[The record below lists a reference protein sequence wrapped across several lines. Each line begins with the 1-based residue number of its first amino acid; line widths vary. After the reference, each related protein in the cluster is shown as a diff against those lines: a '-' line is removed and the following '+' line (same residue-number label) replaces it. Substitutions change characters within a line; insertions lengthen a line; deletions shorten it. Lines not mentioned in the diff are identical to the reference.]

1 MASQTNT
8 SILEITDEAR
18 QIVLDALSAEAG
30 TTELALWID
39 VRGVEAGKYT
49 YDLYFQALA
58 DATDDDT
65 VHQAEELSVVIPAR
79 SVPRLAGAR
88 LEYSDEQGGGL
99 VMVNPNAPSAAERAP
114 GVPEEIVALGLEGAL
129 AQRAIEVLERDVN
142 PSIASHGGR
151 ADLVAMD
158 EANGVAYLALSG
170 GCQGCAM
177 SRMTLS
183 NGIEVSLK
191 ESLPEITEVI
201 DVTDHAAGANPFH
214 AN

>member
-1 MASQTNT
+1 MATPTNT
-8 SILEITDEAR
+8 SVLEITDEAR
-18 QIVLDALSAEAG
+18 QVVLDALSAEAG
-30 TTELALWID
+30 TAELALWID
-39 VRGVEAGKYT
+39 VRGVEAGKYA

-65 VHQAEELSVVIPAR
+65 IHANEGLNVVIPSR
-79 SVPRLAGAR
+79 SVPRLNGAR
-88 LEYSDEQGGGL
+88 LEYSNEQGGGL

-191 ESLPEITEVI
+191 ENLPEITEVI

-214 AN
+214 TN

>member
-8 SILEITDEAR
+8 SVLEITDEAR

-30 TTELALWID
+30 SAELALWID
-39 VRGVEAGKYT
+39 VRGVEAGKYA

-65 VHQAEELSVVIPAR
+65 VHQFDGLNVVIPAR

-129 AQRAIEVLERDVN
+129 AQRAIEVLEAEVN
-142 PSIASHGGR
+142 PSIAAHGGR

-177 SRMTLS
+177 SRMTLA

-191 ESLPEITEVI
+191 ENLPEITEVI

-214 AN
+214 TN

>member
-65 VHQAEELSVVIPAR
+65 VQQAEELSVVIPAR

>member
-1 MASQTNT
+1 MASSTNT
-8 SILEITDEAR
+8 AVLEITDEAR
-18 QIVLDALSAEAG
+18 RVVIDALSAEAG
-30 TTELALWID
+30 TAELALWID
-39 VRGVEAGKYT
+39 VRGVEAGKYA

-58 DATDDDT
+58 DATDDDI
-65 VHQAEELSVVIPAR
+65 VHAFEGLSVVIPSR
-79 SVPRLAGAR
+79 SAPRLAGAR
-88 LEYSDEQGGGL
+88 LEYSEDQGGGL

-114 GVPEEIVALGLEGAL
+114 GVPEEIVALGLGGAL
-129 AQRAIEVLERDVN
+129 AQAVSEVLERDVN

-191 ESLPEITEVI
+191 EQLPQITEVI

-214 AN
+214 TN